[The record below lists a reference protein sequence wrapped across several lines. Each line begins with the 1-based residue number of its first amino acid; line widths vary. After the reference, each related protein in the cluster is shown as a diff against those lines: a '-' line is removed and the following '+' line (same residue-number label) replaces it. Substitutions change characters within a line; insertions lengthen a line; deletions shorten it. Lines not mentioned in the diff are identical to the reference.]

1 MKREGLIGL
10 FGKADC
16 RSGVE
21 KLQKHPVINVENFS
35 QPFVLAPQRIV
46 PGISSRKPDPE
57 RNLSNMVMIN
67 QGSAHCTNNPSPLFM

>member
-35 QPFVLAPQRIV
+35 QLFVLAPQRIV
-46 PGISSRKPDPE
+46 PGGRDWVW
-57 RNLSNMVMIN
+57 M
-67 QGSAHCTNNPSPLFM
+67 